1 VRHSAD
7 PFDDLDR
14 AHLIRLGEGGFGATY
29 RISGVRGRPPAVLKL
44 MPAGGLRARLS
55 ARLARE
61 MGTIAALSH
70 HRDMVTIS
78 GWGRSPDDRW
88 YLLQEEAPGGSLAD
102 LLAAGH
108 ALEWRKVVRLGVR
121 ISRVLELAHGLG
133 VVHRDIKPAN
143 VLLSASGQP
152 MLSDLG
158 LGTLA
163 CSFSLDTPAAAE
175 SLACA
180 APEAAHTMALTP
192 ASDVYALGAT
202 MRLLLGADAFGRG
215 RREPPAGLLEVIET
229 ATAPG
234 PADRY
239 ASAEAMR
246 HDLELLDDRADR
258 SLKISVAASR
268 KVA

>member
-1 VRHSAD
+1 VSAT
-7 PFDDLDR
+7 DLDAAALER
-14 AHLIRLGEGGFGATY
+14 AHLIRLGEGGFGVTY
-29 RISGVRGRPPAVLKL
+29 RVSGVRGRPPAVLKL

-55 ARLARE
+55 ARLSRE
-61 MGTIAALSH
+61 MAAIAAVSH
-70 HRDMVTIS
+70 HRDVVTIA

-88 YLLQEEAPGGSLAD
+88 YLLQEEASGGSLAD
-102 LLAAGH
+102 LLAAGRT
-108 ALEWRKVVRLGVR
+108 LEWRKVVRLGAR
-121 ISRVLELAHGLG
+121 LARVLELAHGLG
-133 VVHRDIKPAN
+133 LVHRDIKPAN
-143 VLLSASGQP
+143 ILLSSSGRP

-163 CSFSLDTPAAAE
+163 CSFSLDTDAAAE

-202 MRLLLGADAFGRG
+202 MRMLLGADAYGRG
-215 RREPPAGLLEVIET
+215 RRDPPAGLLEVIET
-229 ATAPG
+229 ATMPR
-234 PADRY
+234 PVDRY

-246 HDLELLDDRADR
+246 HDLELLDDHAGR
-258 SLKISVAASR
+258 SLKLSVAGSR